1 MMDKDEYKDV
11 NFMKLDDFY
20 DYLVIFTIDIIDYF

>member
-11 NFMKLDDFY
+11 NVMKLYYFY